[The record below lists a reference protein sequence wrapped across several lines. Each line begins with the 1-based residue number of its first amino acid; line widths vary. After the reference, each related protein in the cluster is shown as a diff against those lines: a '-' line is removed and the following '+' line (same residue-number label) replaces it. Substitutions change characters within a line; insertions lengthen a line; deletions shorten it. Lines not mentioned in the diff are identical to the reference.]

1 MLMNRNII
9 IPENH
14 TATEFLRGQA
24 SKIFANVAQKDK
36 VVLVNKNS
44 KPQSVIISYDRYC
57 RLKED
62 GADI

>member
-1 MLMNRNII
+1 MDKNIL

-24 SKIFANVAQKDK
+24 SKIFESVSDEDK
-36 VVLVNKNS
+36 IVLVNKNS
-44 KPQSVIISYDRYC
+44 KPQNVIISYERYC
-57 RLKED
+57 RLKQS